1 MNHMST
7 ARILVTPRSV
17 TKNGHPQLRR
27 IQERGYEVV
36 FCKPGVQPSEEE
48 LLTLLPGC
56 VGYLAGVEKISVR
69 VLEAAKE
76 LQVISRNGVGVDNVD
91 LRAAERL
98 GVRVMPAIGANSR
111 GVAELTI
118 GLILSLARS
127 IPFSDASLKRIEWQ
141 RREGIELE
149 GRTLGLIGCGRI
161 GREVAKMASGL
172 GMKTVV
178 YDVVQDP
185 ASGLRYATIDEVVA
199 GSDVL
204 SLHCPAPADGQ
215 PLVDA
220 VMIGKM
226 KRGAYLVN
234 TARYGLLDP
243 TAVIA
248 GLDSG
253 WLSGL
258 ALDVFDVEPPG
269 DNPLV
274 RHARVIAMPHIGG
287 YTAESVERAMA
298 GAVDSL
304 LAVLG

>member
-1 MNHMST
+1 MST
-7 ARILVTPRSV
+7 IRILVTPRSV
-17 TKNGHPQLRR
+17 TRNGHPQLQRLR
-27 IQERGYEVV
+27 ERGWEVL
-36 FCKPGVQPSEEE
+36 FCKPGVQPSEDD
-48 LLTLLPGC
+48 LLALLPGC

-69 VLEAAKE
+69 VLEAAKG

-91 LRAAERL
+91 LSAAERL
-98 GVRVMPAIGANSR
+98 GVKVMPAIGANSR

-118 GLILSLARS
+118 GLILSLTRS

-149 GRTLGLIGCGRI
+149 GKTLGFIGCGRI
-161 GREVAKMASGL
+161 GREVAKMAAGL

-185 ASGLRYATIDEVVA
+185 ASGLRYAPMGEVVA

-243 TAVIA
+243 AAVIA

-253 WLSGL
+253 WLAGL
-258 ALDVFDVEPPG
+258 ALDVFDVEPPV

-274 RHARVIAMPHIGG
+274 KHPRVIATPHIGG

-298 GAVDSL
+298 GAVDNL
-304 LAVLG
+304 LMVLREG